1 MAPSCCSHVAGR
13 RVLPNLLPLP
23 CEASQGSD
31 GSNLA
36 MNPVGHLGGVSVSS
50 ARGSGLSPALEE
62 YS

>member
-1 MAPSCCSHVAGR
+1 MAPSCCSHVAGG

-23 CEASQGSD
+23 CEAGSD

-36 MNPVGHLGGVSVSS
+36 MNRVGHLGGVSVSS
-50 ARGSGLSPALEE
+50 PGGSGLSPALGE